1 MWLPSALPR
10 VRAGW
15 DSVVLMEVFVPAVW
29 MAKECFPRVSLLW
42 EAVNLWLSGGCTLFS
57 GLGTV
62 GTEMLLGQVQL
73 PAVSQPFLLLAS
85 GIPLSFP
92 APQSVAC
99 LLLKSV

>member
-1 MWLPSALPR
+1 MGQRGSHGGICACSVDGQGVLPE
-10 VRAGW
+10 G
-15 DSVVLMEVFVPAVW
+15 
-29 MAKECFPRVSLLW
+29 SLLW
-42 EAVNLWLSGGCTLFS
+42 EAVNLWLLGGCTLFS

-73 PAVSQPFLLLAS
+73 PVSQPFLLVAA